1 MPFWIAYKELS
12 VGNIYTMIL
21 IHYQVAVPITISVEE
36 LFKPLVIPAWNS
48 HPPPPCNWTSIESSY
63 LPADTTISTGEVST
77 RSMKMLFS
85 TPGIAE
91 DAEFSP
97 NTYSIR
103 FWMDSKVELPT
114 TTSPEAHGVSDVLIL
129 ELYRLHSP

>member
-1 MPFWIAYKELS
+1 MPFWIAYKELK
-12 VGNIYTMIL
+12 VGNTYA

-48 HPPPPCNWTSIESSY
+48 HLHPPPHHVTGHLYKAPTYQLIP
-63 LPADTTISTGEVST
+63 LISTGEVST

-85 TPGIAE
+85 TPGIAK

-97 NTYSIR
+97 NTYNDLDGFQS
-103 FWMDSKVELPT
+103 
-114 TTSPEAHGVSDVLIL
+114 
-129 ELYRLHSP
+129 